1 MLGGRVLVRSHSD
14 GIGIAVVFLCHLFSM
29 SVYFCYC
36 GGGDGFHN
44 QILAIL
50 INKLFGSVKKIKPDS
65 SSGK

>member
-14 GIGIAVVFLCHLFSM
+14 EIGIAIVFLCHLFSM

-36 GGGDGFHN
+36 DAGDGFHN
-44 QILAIL
+44 QILVIF